1 MIGPVETG
9 LKLHA
14 PSNTGFEGDRAR
26 HERIANHEACHA
38 AMSITLI
45 RGHTSPGTV
54 EKRLT
59 FAYGRTLVTSRIIV
73 FVTLAILAT
82 ILIVFTS
89 SPISAILGLTALLV
103 AYLVLFAVSPLLT
116 QHWITRSRVIL
127 RQGWYFRAMIPF
139 SSIDVLVAADDAG
152 AFRTPLGI
160 SRPFGQPVL
169 FVTGGRTNLMRVR
182 LRSPRRFWQA
192 FGLSASEIVFDVTDR
207 DGFLAAFEER
217 RRLLPPVQSNRA
229 RADLGD

>member
-1 MIGPVETG
+1 MVI
-9 LKLHA
+9 KFI
-14 PSNTGFEGDRAR
+14 NAR
-26 HERIANHEACHA
+26 HRREHYAYPRQGE
-38 AMSITLI
+38 S
-45 RGHTSPGTV
+45 GTM

-59 FAYGRTLVTSRIIV
+59 FAYGRTLVTSRI
-73 FVTLAILAT
+73 FVLASLAVLAAILIALT
-82 ILIVFTS
+82 A
-89 SPISAILGLTALLV
+89 SPISAVLGLAALLA
-103 AYLVLFAVSPLLT
+103 AYLVLFTLSPLLT

-127 RQGWYFRAMIPF
+127 RQGWYFRAVLPF
-139 SSIDVLVAADDAG
+139 SAIEDLRAADDAI

-229 RADLGD
+229 RADFRD